1 MAQSCKTQHTS
12 PPVSYEYLREGSRIN
27 WGQSPLGAK
36 PQKLM
41 SNVTKTAQGNTISEE
56 EKLYSLYSQS
66 SKIQQK
72 EYFFMFELTALN
84 PLDSLLKEDLSHRL
98 LFRLKK
104 HIQIHKNV
112 RTAVDLKALIRP
124 PPTILPTIQHVGR
137 QHVSTVQG
145 IWSVSGGGFERSP
158 ARDPMPS
165 LWLRFTALMMGW
177 VHLHV
182 DMR

>member
-1 MAQSCKTQHTS
+1 M
-12 PPVSYEYLREGSRIN
+12 
-27 WGQSPLGAK
+27 
-36 PQKLM
+36 
-41 SNVTKTAQGNTISEE
+41 
-56 EKLYSLYSQS
+56 
-66 SKIQQK
+66 
-72 EYFFMFELTALN
+72 
-84 PLDSLLKEDLSHRL
+84 
-98 LFRLKK
+98 
-104 HIQIHKNV
+104 
-112 RTAVDLKALIRP
+112 RTVVDLKALIRP
-124 PPTILPTIQHVGR
+124 PPTILPTIQHVGH